1 MADFKANNTYKK
13 FSKRSN
19 FKEAIYEGRDLSQF
33 ASEMGFITPE
43 DNSFVSSQSFN
54 DLNEVAIR
62 STTNFYIV
70 DDFIDEYFDD
80 VDEFFETYN
89 TGSFSGSFEGT
100 ITIKDV
106 LVLPPLG
113 ELPNP
118 SSPGSLVS
126 LNDPDRGS
134 VLLYFYNGVEWILIT

>member
-89 TGSFSGSFEGT
+89 TGSFIGSFEGT

-113 ELPNP
+113 ELPNSP
-118 SSPGSLVS
+118 SPGSLVS
-126 LNDPDRGS
+126 LRDSERGS